1 MAKDNCKSSNHYK
14 KDFSVHPSIPKILE
28 NTPQCE
34 SNQEFTFKPVGEKY
48 VHKII
53 SNFNVKKA
61 TCADK
66 VSVKILKSCS
76 SSISST
82 IQQTEKIA
90 SNLSEPVYFFC
101 FKDISCYL

>member
-1 MAKDNCKSSNHYK
+1 MSLIGN
-14 KDFSVHPSIPKILE
+14 FR
-28 NTPQCE
+28 
-34 SNQEFTFKPVGEKY
+34 FKPVGKKY

-76 SSISST
+76 SSISSPTSYIVNKTFGTCKFPAFMKKAQVLPLFKKKDPLNEESYMPVSVLLT
-82 IQQTEKIA
+82 ISKI
-90 SNLSEPVYFFC
+90 L
-101 FKDISCYL
+101 